1 MISGAMD
8 GDPIR
13 QFLPCGRPAVVL
25 TVDDVFPGCRRAPF
39 EAGGELER
47 GVLGR
52 LRWLLDRHPRL
63 RLTLFVTPDWRETSP
78 VPTSLLRHAP
88 WLRERVYLAPVL
100 RKGTMDLRRH
110 PEFCEFLGTM
120 RRTEIALHGL
130 HHIHR
135 GPRIAM
141 EFQRQSPSAC
151 AAMLRE
157 AKTIFEQ
164 AGLRFAPGLQPPGW
178 NLPQSLR
185 VACAHEGIAWAASGR
200 DLRTPISAAARVAP
214 GFGLEGSS
222 LIFPQRTVEGLI
234 HFPIN
239 FQATSPAERAFAILD
254 AGGMLSIKAHATK
267 FVPGHAH
274 VDGIDRLYMNYLD
287 RLFCDIE
294 ERYGDAVAWP
304 TMGDV
309 AAWIDRDA
317 AEKPVGRHYGSLLA
331 VG

>member
-1 MISGAMD
+1 MSGAM
-8 GDPIR
+8 GGEPIR

-25 TVDDVFPGCRRAPF
+25 TVDDIFPGRRHAPF
-39 EAGGELER
+39 EAGGDLER

-52 LRWLLDRHPRL
+52 LNWLLDRHPRL
-63 RLTLFVTPDWRETSP
+63 RLTLFVTPDWREISP
-78 VPTSLLRHAP
+78 QPSSLLRHVP
-88 WLRERVYLAPVL
+88 WLREHVYLAPIL
-100 RKGTMDLRRH
+100 PKGTMDLRHH
-110 PEFCEFLGTM
+110 PEFCAFM
-120 RRTEIALHGL
+120 SNMKRTEIALHGL

-141 EFQRQSPSAC
+141 EFQRQLPSVC

-157 AKTIFEQ
+157 ARAIFDQ
-164 AGLRFAPGLQPPGW
+164 AGLRYAPGLQPPGW
-178 NLPQSLR
+178 NLPPSLR
-185 VACAHEGIAWAASGR
+185 VACVHEGITWVASGR
-200 DLRTPISAAARVAP
+200 DLRTPVCAAARVAP

-222 LIFPQRTVEGLI
+222 LLFPQRTAEGLI
-234 HFPIN
+234 HFPVN

-254 AGGMLSIKAHATK
+254 EGGMLSIKAHATK
-267 FVPGHAH
+267 FVPGHVH

-294 ERYGDAVAWP
+294 DRYGDSVAWP

-309 AAWIDRDA
+309 AAWIDQGD
-317 AEKPVGRHYGSLLA
+317 AEKPPVRNYGSLLA